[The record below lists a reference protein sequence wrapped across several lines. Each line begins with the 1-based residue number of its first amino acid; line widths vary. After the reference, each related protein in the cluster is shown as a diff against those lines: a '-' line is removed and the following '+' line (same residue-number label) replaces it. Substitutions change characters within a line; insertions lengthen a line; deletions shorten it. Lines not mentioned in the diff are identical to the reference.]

1 MVRQPTE
8 TSIIFHRV
16 VFDIISSPFLLNL
29 TIKYHLKRYSNYAK
43 IFLEKFS
50 NEIYVD
56 DSTFGF
62 VKAKEPYDFQLNAKQ
77 IMKEG
82 GFELCKD
89 VEVMNENKQDE
100 NINCSPT
107 LNESN
112 HTRQVLD
119 ITGDLNP
126 GTLTFLF

>member
-1 MVRQPTE
+1 
-8 TSIIFHRV
+8 
-16 VFDIISSPFLLNL
+16 
-29 TIKYHLKRYSNYAK
+29 
-43 IFLEKFS
+43 
-50 NEIYVD
+50 
-56 DSTFGF
+56 
-62 VKAKEPYDFQLNAKQ
+62 
-77 IMKEG
+77 MKEG

-112 HTRQVLD
+112 HTRQALE

-126 GTLTFLF
+126 DTLTFLF

>member
-1 MVRQPTE
+1 
-8 TSIIFHRV
+8 
-16 VFDIISSPFLLNL
+16 
-29 TIKYHLKRYSNYAK
+29 
-43 IFLEKFS
+43 
-50 NEIYVD
+50 
-56 DSTFGF
+56 
-62 VKAKEPYDFQLNAKQ
+62 
-77 IMKEG
+77 MKEG

-112 HTRQVLD
+112 HTRQALE

-126 GTLTFLF
+126 DTLTFLFWRTSKWSIFVTYHPKIYFKDKGKDIWVP